1 MTMRKCFAFAVGSVC
16 SIYLHTEIMGKKL
29 PVTSPNVTP
38 FIWFIF
44 VVGALNEWTTF
55 FSDIKVEFSFDL
67 SKICSNEILEV
78 KLQC

>member
-1 MTMRKCFAFAVGSVC
+1 MTMRQCFAFAVGSVC

-44 VVGALNEWTTF
+44 VVGALNE
-55 FSDIKVEFSFDL
+55 
-67 SKICSNEILEV
+67 
-78 KLQC
+78 